1 MTQILSQRRGH
12 RRRTAAAALVVSL
25 LLTGCA
31 APPTPMT
38 AASAGPASK
47 DAVEA
52 AGVVPAATAE
62 DQTAAAAVLD
72 HRAIRSKIAGIA
84 QEYGA
89 AGVQT
94 AIINDG
100 RVVGEYAWGWATRDT
115 ERMTTEHKIRVASVS
130 KVILAMGAM
139 LLHEDG
145 LLDLDGDI
153 GQYWDVETAGAA
165 YPDDPVS
172 VRTILSHTS
181 AIPCYGDYYSVSA
194 GGIRSRLSYGVGGA
208 RPGDPALWCYNN
220 YAFSVLGATMERAAG
235 QTVDEILGSRLFEPL
250 GIDASFAGGD
260 LEDPS
265 LVATLYR
272 GRSVEQSSALQQSMH
287 LDDTPGENS
296 GYYAGGLNISA
307 GDLARLIALLA
318 NDGVYDGRRLMEIT
332 SVAQMEN
339 RCNRPLDDGSYQAH
353 PMLYVPQIYGRTGVY
368 YHPGNAYGAY
378 CIVSYDP
385 ETRDGVVVLTTGA
398 SGEAKRYELYSVCD
412 EISEF
417 LYEILSHRLQ
427 TDTE

>member
-12 RRRTAAAALVVSL
+12 RRRTAAAALAVSL

-38 AASAGPASK
+38 AASAGPASE

-84 QEYGA
+84 QKYGA

-194 GGIRSRLSYGVGGA
+194 GGIRRRLSYGVGG
-208 RPGDPALWCYNN
+208 
-220 YAFSVLGATMERAAG
+220 
-235 QTVDEILGSRLFEPL
+235 
-250 GIDASFAGGD
+250 
-260 LEDPS
+260 
-265 LVATLYR
+265 
-272 GRSVEQSSALQQSMH
+272 
-287 LDDTPGENS
+287 
-296 GYYAGGLNISA
+296 
-307 GDLARLIALLA
+307 
-318 NDGVYDGRRLMEIT
+318 
-332 SVAQMEN
+332 
-339 RCNRPLDDGSYQAH
+339 
-353 PMLYVPQIYGRTGVY
+353 
-368 YHPGNAYGAY
+368 
-378 CIVSYDP
+378 
-385 ETRDGVVVLTTGA
+385 
-398 SGEAKRYELYSVCD
+398 
-412 EISEF
+412 
-417 LYEILSHRLQ
+417 
-427 TDTE
+427 